1 MNSPEVRP
9 RVLVLAS
16 GRGSNFEALAKAA
29 ASGEAPI
36 DLVGLVGD
44 RPSAACFEVA
54 RGLGIRALPLPSGGR
69 KRRDYDALLAEAVAA
84 FEPDW
89 ILLLGWMRIL
99 SDVFLGRFPG
109 RVINLHPALPG
120 RFPGADAIRRAWEV
134 ARAGEGEVTGAM
146 LHFVPD
152 EGVDSGPAIILRELR
167 IVHDESL
174 ESLESRM
181 HELEHELVLE
191 LARRLRKDSI
201 ADRSA
206 TTDPEPRQGEKR

>member
-1 MNSPEVRP
+1 MNSSEARP

-16 GRGSNFEALAKAA
+16 GRGSNFEALAKASA
-29 ASGEAPI
+29 NGDAPI

-44 RPSAACFEVA
+44 RPSAACFERA
-54 RGLGIRALPLPSGGR
+54 RGLGIRALPLPAEGR

-120 RFPGADAIRRAWEV
+120 RFPGVDAIRRAWEA
-134 ARAGEGEVTGAM
+134 ARAGEGDVTGAM

-167 IVHDESL
+167 IVRDESL

-206 TTDPEPRQGEKR
+206 TTDPEPRQGE